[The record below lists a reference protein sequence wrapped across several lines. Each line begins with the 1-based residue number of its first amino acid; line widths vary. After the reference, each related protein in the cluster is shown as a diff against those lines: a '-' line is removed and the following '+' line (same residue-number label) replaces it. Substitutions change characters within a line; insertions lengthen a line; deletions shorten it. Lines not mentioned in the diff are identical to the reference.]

1 LGPPGEKERIER
13 RLSRIKFIDT
23 EKYFP
28 RDFVFGRGAKMEEI
42 GYRWCPYSFM
52 SCSPWSNRG
61 GADRW
66 LTKTKEGLEGQ
77 FSGFIIQEKGRQMRP
92 SFNLVVE
99 ATGEEFKVVRV
110 VEGPEEAQPRSW
122 LEDLD
127 NPIILCDDINLDRR
141 FMGAEF
147 VGVMRPAFVG
157 DIVREDSD
165 MTYVKFHCLA
175 RISIATDSD
184 MTEVSDEALEYG
196 DRVLSEARS
205 GARADAE
212 QQPWLVPLCSATVQH
227 YSKFCIQ

>member
-1 LGPPGEKERIER
+1 
-13 RLSRIKFIDT
+13 
-23 EKYFP
+23 
-28 RDFVFGRGAKMEEI
+28 
-42 GYRWCPYSFM
+42 
-52 SCSPWSNRG
+52 
-61 GADRW
+61 
-66 LTKTKEGLEGQ
+66 
-77 FSGFIIQEKGRQMRP
+77 
-92 SFNLVVE
+92 
-99 ATGEEFKVVRV
+99 
-110 VEGPEEAQPRSW
+110 
-122 LEDLD
+122 
-127 NPIILCDDINLDRR
+127 
-141 FMGAEF
+141 MGAEF

-184 MTEVSDEALEYG
+184 MTEVRDETREYG